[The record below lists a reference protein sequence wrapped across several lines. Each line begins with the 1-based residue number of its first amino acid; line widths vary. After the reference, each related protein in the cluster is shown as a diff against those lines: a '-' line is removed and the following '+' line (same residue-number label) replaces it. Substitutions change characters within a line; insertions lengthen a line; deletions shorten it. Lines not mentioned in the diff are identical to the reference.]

1 MDNMAKALSWG
12 LEASGGQCQVVMP
25 LLSCGREGKVGGK
38 RWTSLVVVSACDQS
52 PQTGQR
58 GGSGHQAPA
67 GWEGVLHF
75 SPPRQSS

>member
-1 MDNMAKALSWG
+1 M
-12 LEASGGQCQVVMP
+12 VMP

>member
-1 MDNMAKALSWG
+1 M
-12 LEASGGQCQVVMP
+12 VMP
-25 LLSCGREGKVGGK
+25 QLSCGGEGKVGGE

-75 SPPRQSS
+75 SLPCQSS